1 MIFKNLQIYRLRPD
15 WHIGVPASKADL
27 TAWLEQGQFTRCP
40 PDQPASCGW
49 TPPREHGDLVHEVGG
64 HRLLAFATEQR
75 LLPAETINRT
85 VRELADR
92 AAADQGHILG
102 RKGLR
107 ELRERVTA
115 DLLPQ
120 AFTRIRRTHVWLDR
134 KGGWLGIDASTRA
147 GADPALAHYC
157 RCVGGKPVTL
167 LRPASAPSAM
177 MAAWLAKGEGGP
189 GFTIDRDCE
198 LRAADEK
205 QAVRYTNQPLTDAA
219 IADEIRAHL
228 ATGQM
233 PARLSL
239 TWNDRVSFTLTDSLE
254 IRRLFFIYLSEEMS
268 GFSGSTV
275 EEKLDFDF
283 SLMAHELA
291 QFLPALLRALGGEA
305 A

>member
-1 MIFKNLQIYRLRPD
+1 MIFKNLQIYRLRSD
-15 WHIGVPASKADL
+15 YHLSKADL

-40 PDQPASCGW
+40 PDRPASCGW
-49 TPPREHGDLVHEVGG
+49 TPPREHGDLVHAVNG
-64 HRLLAFATEQR
+64 HWLLAFATEQR

-92 AAADQGHILG
+92 AAAD
-102 RKGLR
+102 
-107 ELRERVTA
+107 
-115 DLLPQ
+115 
-120 AFTRIRRTHVWLDR
+120 
-134 KGGWLGIDASTRA
+134 
-147 GADPALAHYC
+147 PALAHYC
-157 RCVGGKPVTL
+157 RCVGGKPVML
-167 LRPASAPSAM
+167 LRPAIAPSAL
-177 MAAWLAKGEGGP
+177 MAAWLTKGEGGP

-239 TWNDRVSFTLTDSLE
+239 TWNDRISFTLTDSLE

-268 GFSGSTV
+268 GFTGSTV

-291 QFLPALLRALGGEA
+291 QFLPALVKALGGEGV
-305 A
+305 